1 MNMTE
6 MDILTLQS
14 RMDQGKLTSKELVI
28 SYLKRIQA
36 YDQGGPYI
44 NAVAELNPDAV
55 FMAETISVQGIKC
68 IRQPVLLL

>member
-44 NAVAELNPDAV
+44 A
-55 FMAETISVQGIKC
+55 
-68 IRQPVLLL
+68 